1 MNEQLLQDYTKACK
15 DKAWVSNLEN
25 TSQEPE
31 ATRQH
36 SLENLSL
43 VLKSTLL
50 AAVLFFGSWI
60 GYLVFSQVLV
70 AWFFFDCSDTLVVY
84 SVVTV
89 FPQVLVPYLFFQ
101 SSYVWYAGLLVYC
114 SMLGCVLV
122 EKKKQQRV
130 KLLATKIKEVR
141 EFYR

>member
-1 MNEQLLQDYTKACK
+1 MNEQLLQDYPGACK

-31 ATRQH
+31 ATRRH
-36 SLENLSL
+36 NLENLSL

-50 AAVLFFGSWI
+50 AAVLFFGGWI

-70 AWFFFDCSDTLVVY
+70 AWFFFDCSDALVVY

-89 FPQVLVPYLFFQ
+89 FPQVLVLYLFFQ
-101 SSYVWYAGLLVYC
+101 SSYAWYAGLLVYC

-122 EKKKQQRV
+122 EKRSNKGLE
-130 KLLATKIKEVR
+130 LLATNTFEVR
-141 EFYR
+141 